1 VQSDRFAALDG
12 WRGIAACMVALFH
25 VRANGHISELEL
37 VKNAHLFVDYFFV
50 LSGFVIAATYEE
62 RLARGFGIWRFML
75 LRFGR
80 LYPLHIA
87 VLFAFIAFD
96 LVRGQSQTENLFSA
110 LLPRILLL
118 HGLGM
123 FETRLWNIPSWTVST
138 EFLAYLAFAAVVVAL
153 KGRNVLVFLAAVL
166 LCPVVLHLQARD
178 DATGYEMVRCLYG
191 FSAGVLT
198 WHVFRRFRRVMPA
211 GTLAEL
217 GAAAAV
223 LLFASALGRTAWA
236 IASPAVFA
244 AAVLIF
250 ASQRGIA
257 ARVLASKPFLFV
269 GTVSYSIYMVHFF
282 VGARLGDALR
292 LGKAAGV
299 RAVDFLGAE
308 KWAGDV
314 LTMVYLALVVLISS
328 LTYRFIEAPARN
340 WFRGRAPVAP
350 ADVLP
355 DAVPPAVERS

>member
-1 VQSDRFAALDG
+1 MQSERFASLDG

-62 RLARGFGIWRFML
+62 RLARGFSIWRFML

-96 LVRGQSQTENLFSA
+96 LIRGQSQAENMFAA
-110 LLPRILLL
+110 LLPRVLLL

-138 EFLAYLAFAAVVVAL
+138 EFLAYLAFAVVIAAFKARSVGVFVAL
-153 KGRNVLVFLAAVL
+153 VL
-166 LCPVVLHLQARD
+166 LCPLVLYLQARD

-191 FSAGVLT
+191 FSAGVLA
-198 WHVFRRFRRVMPA
+198 WHFFRRFRGALPA
-211 GTLAEL
+211 GTLAEV

-223 LLFASALGRTAWA
+223 LLFVSALGRTAWA

-250 ASQRGIA
+250 AAQRGIA
-257 ARVLASKPFLFV
+257 SRMLASKPFLFL

-282 VGARLGDALR
+282 VGARLSDVLR

-299 RAVDFLGAE
+299 RAVDLLGVE
-308 KWAGDV
+308 RWAGDV
-314 LTMVYLALVVLISS
+314 LTLIYLALVVLISS
-328 LTYRFIEAPARN
+328 LTYRFIEAPARD
-340 WFRGRAPVAP
+340 WFRNRAPLARTTG
-350 ADVLP
+350 ALP
-355 DAVPPAVERS
+355 DPAPPGT

>member
-1 VQSDRFAALDG
+1 VQSDRFEALDG

-25 VRANGHISELEL
+25 VRANGYISELEL

-50 LSGFVIAATYEE
+50 LSGFVIAATYQE
-62 RLARGFGIWRFML
+62 RLARGFSIWRFML

-87 VLFAFIAFD
+87 VLFAFVAFD
-96 LVRGQSQTENLFSA
+96 MMRGQPQAENLFSA
-110 LLPRILLL
+110 LLPRVLLL

-138 EFLAYLAFAAVVVAL
+138 EFVAYVAFALVVVAL
-153 KGRNVLVFLAAVL
+153 KGRSVRVFVAVVL
-166 LCPVVLHLQARD
+166 LCPLVLYLQARD

-191 FSAGVLT
+191 FSAGVLS
-198 WHVFRRFRRVMPA
+198 WHLFRCFPRAVPT

-223 LLFASALGRTAWA
+223 LVFVSALGRSAWA

-250 ASQRGIA
+250 ASQRGA
-257 ARVLASKPFLFV
+257 VARVLASKPFVFL

-299 RAVDFLGAE
+299 RAVDFIGVE

-314 LTMVYLALVVLISS
+314 LTMVYLVLVVLISS

-340 WFRGRAPVAP
+340 WFRGRAPAVRAS
-350 ADVLP
+350 ALP
-355 DAVPPAVERS
+355 DAAPPAVER

>member
-50 LSGFVIAATYEE
+50 LSGFVIAATYKE
-62 RLARGFGIWRFML
+62 RLARGLSIWRFML

-87 VLFAFIAFD
+87 VLFGFLAFD
-96 LVRGQSQTENLFSA
+96 LARGQSQAENLLSA
-110 LLPRILLL
+110 LLPRVLLL

-138 EFLAYLAFAAVVVAL
+138 EFFAYLAFALVIAAL
-153 KGRNVLVFLAAVL
+153 KGKSVRVFVAVVLV
-166 LCPVVLHLQARD
+166 CPVVLYLQARD

-191 FSAGVLT
+191 FGAGVLT
-198 WHVFRRFRRVMPA
+198 WHVFRRFRGRIPA

-223 LLFASALGRTAWA
+223 PLFVSAFGRTAWA

-250 ASQRGIA
+250 ASERGIA
-257 ARVLASKPFLFV
+257 ARMLASKPFVFL
-269 GTVSYSIYMVHFF
+269 GTVSYSIYMVHYF
-282 VGARLGDALR
+282 VGARLGDLLR
-292 LGKAAGV
+292 VGKVAGV
-299 RAVDFLGAE
+299 RAVDLIGVE

-314 LTMVYLALVVLISS
+314 LTLAYLALVVLISA
-328 LTYRFIEAPARN
+328 LTYRFIEAPARE
-340 WFRGRAPVAP
+340 WFRGRAPVARAIGLPQP
-350 ADVLP
+350 A
-355 DAVPPAVERS
+355 PPAVEP